1 MRKDA
6 RGAAS
11 RAAIRHF
18 VAWCPGTAPALA
30 QWLPLNPLAEPT
42 MLIQILPPLYVWAI
56 LAFLVQRGMI
66 AMRDRDLEVRKLA
79 VIPAVMLVL
88 SLQDMNAKFG
98 LDAATLAAWT
108 VAAAGTALLAGL
120 SGARRIGA
128 GTVPGSVRVRGSRL
142 PLVMMMAVFFT
153 KYVASVTLSVAPQ
166 RRHDTLFA
174 CTVCALFGVV
184 NGWFVGRLAG
194 DLASY
199 RMLRADAAL
208 AA

>member
-30 QWLPLNPLAEPT
+30 QWLPLNPLTEPT